1 MSTYVGETPSLTID
15 PRIPKFFE
23 AFYATSDNPAESAH
37 EEYANSLTKD
47 ATMVMGSKKVQGHDA
62 ILELRKGLWT
72 GPVQKRKHHL
82 KKIYPFGDNSNEM
95 MIYGTVDYGL
105 KNGKDVSVDWAGRA
119 LFSDEGGKLKMAM
132 YQVYL
137 VSRGC
142 VKGEGVLTRVVGLS
156 SRCECAEMIEDQTW
170 DYPVDEQVKP
180 QGTLLPSGANGPHC
194 HIYWSL
200 VILASHTQ
208 SPCVLAPRIRRCP
221 QPLTRPQL
229 LDFPAPRTSCCRG
242 L

>member
-37 EEYANSLTKD
+37 EEYANSLTKN

-82 KKIYPFGDNSNEM
+82 KKIFPFGDNSNEM
-95 MIYGTVDYGL
+95 MVYGTVDYGL

-119 LFSDEGGKLKMAM
+119 LFSEEGGKLKMAT

-137 VSRGC
+137 VSQSSVMCER
-142 VKGEGVLTRVVGLS
+142 VLIRVVGLGGC
-156 SRCECAEMIEDQTW
+156 CECAERLEDRSW
-170 DYPVDEQVKP
+170 KYSNEHV
-180 QGTLLPSGANGPHC
+180 GPLKH
-194 HIYWSL
+194 
-200 VILASHTQ
+200 
-208 SPCVLAPRIRRCP
+208 RF
-221 QPLTRPQL
+221 RP
-229 LDFPAPRTSCCRG
+229 T
-242 L
+242 